1 MRTWLVCALLLF
13 TPAAWP
19 RSGVTYSTYLR
30 DGFTPSA
37 IATDSSGNVYL
48 AGSAIVDAATSQTAA
63 MVVKLNPTGAQYLYV
78 RTVGGSA
85 SDAAS
90 GIAVDSMGNAYVT
103 GTTSSADFPFTPG
116 GQTGTL
122 PAANQTRAFLI
133 KFDPQGELL
142 FSDVLGNV
150 STTGLAVAVAADGAI
165 LVSGLSSSAGLVASS
180 SAYSVSN
187 TNGRPFLMKLNAAG
201 SSLVFTATG
210 IGGNAL
216 ALDSAGNIYMAG
228 STVDTDYPTT
238 PGAYQ
243 SVLDTVFICYGLCQL
258 SIPGTNQ
265 YVTKVD
271 PAASKLIYSTGV
283 GSQYQTVNNGLAV
296 DAAGNAY
303 VTGVAYGEYNWT
315 VTQRVAAQVA
325 PFLTKLDAAGAT
337 ALYSIQIG
345 GAGVALGAQ
354 GDVFVGGAYNEI
366 YLGILPA
373 GPPPS
378 LPLGVTSLP
387 ARCMTNNITTFSEGY
402 VSRLDAA
409 TGNVLSTVLVDGSN
423 ASAAGVAF
431 AGGASA
437 WLAGPTSE
445 ADTPITP
452 GAITPAPL
460 RAGSLP
466 GAYLAEA
473 NFSVNPTAVNPAA
486 APQVACVVDNANE
499 ARISVIAPS
508 QLLTLFGSGLG
519 PATGV
524 AAAGYSTTSLAGVTV
539 TFDDVPGTLL
549 YVSSSQ
555 INVAVPA
562 GVSFLN
568 SQGSQN
574 LSTMQ
579 VSVNGAD
586 GSPRALPVVPSN
598 PSLFGELSGTVSS
611 CTVGDITY
619 YGAFTDLAINAD
631 GTVNSCLHRAT
642 PGAVISFFVNGLGVD
657 FSFDMTRAW
666 APSQIPVAVTI
677 GQWSAEVVNVSS
689 LNPFMW
695 QVDVRVP
702 AEVAQSS
709 LFLFPVTMDMNFTNG
724 VMAVGPLTVQ
734 PASPSYTIPGTPF
747 PLSVWISP

>member
-1 MRTWLVCALLLF
+1 
-13 TPAAWP
+13 
-19 RSGVTYSTYLR
+19 VTYSTYLR

-431 AGGASA
+431 AGGASRA
-437 WLAGPTSE
+437 RSLPRRFGPDHCQGHIWQRQTS
-445 ADTPITP
+445 ASIQPLSIQ
-452 GAITPAPL
+452 PL
-460 RAGSLP
+460 RRRSHVLSIMRTKPASVLLRP
-466 GAYLAEA
+466 A
-473 NFSVNPTAVNPAA
+473 NFSRCLEAV
-486 APQVACVVDNANE
+486 
-499 ARISVIAPS
+499 SVRQPELPPRVIR
-508 QLLTLFGSGLG
+508 QHR
-519 PATGV
+519 
-524 AAAGYSTTSLAGVTV
+524 
-539 TFDDVPGTLL
+539 
-549 YVSSSQ
+549 
-555 INVAVPA
+555 
-562 GVSFLN
+562 
-568 SQGSQN
+568 SQG
-574 LSTMQ
+574 
-579 VSVNGAD
+579 
-586 GSPRALPVVPSN
+586 
-598 PSLFGELSGTVSS
+598 
-611 CTVGDITY
+611 
-619 YGAFTDLAINAD
+619 
-631 GTVNSCLHRAT
+631 
-642 PGAVISFFVNGLGVD
+642 
-657 FSFDMTRAW
+657 
-666 APSQIPVAVTI
+666 
-677 GQWSAEVVNVSS
+677 
-689 LNPFMW
+689 
-695 QVDVRVP
+695 
-702 AEVAQSS
+702 
-709 LFLFPVTMDMNFTNG
+709 
-724 VMAVGPLTVQ
+724 
-734 PASPSYTIPGTPF
+734 
-747 PLSVWISP
+747 